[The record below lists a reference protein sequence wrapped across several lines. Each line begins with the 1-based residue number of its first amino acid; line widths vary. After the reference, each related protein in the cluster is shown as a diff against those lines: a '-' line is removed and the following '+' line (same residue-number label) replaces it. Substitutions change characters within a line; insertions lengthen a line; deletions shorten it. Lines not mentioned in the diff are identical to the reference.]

1 MVYSRNYEGAAL
13 TPRAEE
19 PQSTVEPRERE
30 EPREPTTC
38 ASRAGRLIRSRAT
51 RHASGRRLI
60 VDAMNPESTQFFF
73 QLMNQLKSCGMQAC
87 CHRVEVVILR
97 VRRIMDA

>member
-51 RHASGRRLI
+51 RRASGEGHDFFPPNALPGSFLSRR
-60 VDAMNPESTQFFF
+60 
-73 QLMNQLKSCGMQAC
+73 
-87 CHRVEVVILR
+87 
-97 VRRIMDA
+97 